1 MVNPDCFLTREQSK
15 PTSIRVTFQV
25 VFGNG
30 KKCILHKYL
39 YFITHCSNCIH
50 NHGTIRGDSPCA
62 IFSAAVGATG
72 HYPSLASINCLL
84 NNFYSAP
91 TPTAEVKSFQERP
104 WQSHR
109 WNCLSS
115 MQLPYSPFDKGKGSI
130 NVSITEGPV
139 VFSLNLLS
147 TIFSRK
153 GKQHI
158 VTCPDKE
165 DQPQTFH
172 SLK

>member
-1 MVNPDCFLTREQSK
+1 MSLPHTQKPWLDPYGKKLYRKAFIICILLMVNPDCFLTREQSK

-30 KKCILHKYL
+30 KRCILHKYL

-50 NHGTIRGDSPCA
+50 NHGTIWGDSPCA

-104 WQSHR
+104 WQSHQ

-115 MQLPYSPFDKGKGSI
+115 M
-130 NVSITEGPV
+130 
-139 VFSLNLLS
+139 
-147 TIFSRK
+147 
-153 GKQHI
+153 
-158 VTCPDKE
+158 
-165 DQPQTFH
+165 
-172 SLK
+172 